1 MFYLFMGFAAVWL
14 FVAVYV
20 IYLGLHQRRIEA
32 DMRTLQ
38 EEVQGRGAAPATK
51 L

>member
-14 FVAVYV
+14 FVAAYV

-32 DMRTLQ
+32 DMRALQ
-38 EEVQGRGAAPATK
+38 EEVQARSHTPAAK

>member
-14 FVAVYV
+14 FVAAYIV
-20 IYLGLHQRRIEA
+20 YLGLHQRRIEA
-32 DMRTLQ
+32 DIRTLQ
-38 EEVQGRGAAPATK
+38 EEIQARGHTPAAK